1 MGLSGAMCSFFTF
14 SPRHENVSTKIQEW
28 TRQNKG
34 NIGMAGRIEKS
45 LLVLIAF
52 TALALPQAG
61 WAHGPSRQK
70 ITETVEIDAPPAKV
84 WAMIADFHDMS
95 WLPGV
100 TKTTGGGGNEP
111 DTATRQLT
119 LDGGATIDESL
130 YKYDAGEMSY
140 SYRIDK
146 VDVKVLPVNNYSSTI
161 IVLPTAG
168 GKSSVE
174 WRGAF
179 YRGFPNNDP
188 PPELNDE
195 AALKAVSAVYRKGLD
210 NLKKK
215 VEAAK

>member
-1 MGLSGAMCSFFTF
+1 
-14 SPRHENVSTKIQEW
+14 
-28 TRQNKG
+28 
-34 NIGMAGRIEKS
+34 
-45 LLVLIAF
+45 
-52 TALALPQAG
+52 
-61 WAHGPSRQK
+61 
-70 ITETVEIDAPPAKV
+70 
-84 WAMIADFHDMS
+84 MS

-100 TKTTGGGGNEP
+100 AKTIGEGGNEP
-111 DTATRQLT
+111 DAAKRQLT

-130 YKYDAGEMSY
+130 YKYDAAEMSY

-161 IVLPTAG
+161 IVLPVEA
-168 GKSSVE
+168 GKSTVE

-195 AALKAVSAVYRKGLD
+195 AALKAVGKVYRAGLD

-215 VEAAK
+215 IEAAK